1 MDYMISREVK
11 DVVSPFVYDA
21 IFKKVGKNVKDCTLV
36 RIWVAD
42 EGSTSVTFNVLD
54 PRKPEIFIVKTMQY
68 HNDNEV
74 YLVLLK
80 VDDKLAMM
88 TVAEAESMVRN
99 WLAAHGTPNDKWK
112 LVEVV

>member
-1 MDYMISREVK
+1 MISREVK

-54 PRKPEIFIVKTMQY
+54 PQKPELFIVKT
-68 HNDNEV
+68 NDMSAKNREWFTSS
-74 YLVLLK
+74 
-80 VDDKLAMM
+80 KLEFMA
-88 TVAEAESMVRN
+88 RRF
-99 WLAAHGTPNDKWK
+99 AARAGHLP
-112 LVEVV
+112 